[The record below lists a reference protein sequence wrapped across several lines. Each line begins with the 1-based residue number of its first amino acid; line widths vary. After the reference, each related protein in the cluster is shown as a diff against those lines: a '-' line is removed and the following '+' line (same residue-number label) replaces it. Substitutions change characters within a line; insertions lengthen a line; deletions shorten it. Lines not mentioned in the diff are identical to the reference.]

1 MCTAIAYVRFT
12 PESGHVRCTSSCLL
26 WAKSGLMHC
35 SNYPIN
41 SSARASSVGGI
52 ARPSSLAV
60 FRLMT
65 VSYFGRRLHRQVG
78 RLLALEDAI
87 DVACR
92 TAVLISCVRP
102 IGDQTAGNDEETFP
116 VDRRQLA
123 PSRKRDDQIAERHLQ
138 TFARKKD
145 ADDHHDKVRVDVR
158 QGIYTPERKSITVAE
173 AAEDWI
179 KYVEL
184 EEHER
189 STIEYYRSHVDLH
202 IRPRLGAEKLSKLT
216 TPRIQAFRDDLLAH
230 LSRPQ
235 ARKVLTSLK
244 SLLSDARRRGN
255 VAQNVAL
262 DVSVKSDKRG
272 KVRLKAGVDIP
283 TPDEVR
289 RIVHAATGRARPVL
303 ITAIF
308 TGLRNSELRGL
319 RWDEVDLKKGK
330 LHVRQRADRFGKIGK
345 LKSEAGDR
353 VIPLGP
359 LVVNTL
365 REWRVTCPKGE
376 LGLTFPNGKGK
387 LWDHVHIVT
396 TTLCGPL
403 WSRQA

>member
-123 PSRKRDDQIAERHLQ
+123 PSRKRDDQIAVTYRH
-138 TFARKKD
+138 A
-145 ADDHHDKVRVDVR
+145 
-158 QGIYTPERKSITVAE
+158 
-173 AAEDWI
+173 
-179 KYVEL
+179 
-184 EEHER
+184 
-189 STIEYYRSHVDLH
+189 
-202 IRPRLGAEKLSKLT
+202 
-216 TPRIQAFRDDLLAH
+216 TPRNDKTATWRACE
-230 LSRPQ
+230 
-235 ARKVLTSLK
+235 SL
-244 SLLSDARRRGN
+244 
-255 VAQNVAL
+255 
-262 DVSVKSDKRG
+262 
-272 KVRLKAGVDIP
+272 
-283 TPDEVR
+283 
-289 RIVHAATGRARPVL
+289 
-303 ITAIF
+303 
-308 TGLRNSELRGL
+308 
-319 RWDEVDLKKGK
+319 
-330 LHVRQRADRFGKIGK
+330 DR
-345 LKSEAGDR
+345 
-353 VIPLGP
+353 PLG
-359 LVVNTL
+359 LA
-365 REWRVTCPKGE
+365 RVT
-376 LGLTFPNGKGK
+376 
-387 LWDHVHIVT
+387 HVNRNH
-396 TTLCGPL
+396 LN
-403 WSRQA
+403 

>member
-1 MCTAIAYVRFT
+1 M
-12 PESGHVRCTSSCLL
+12 
-26 WAKSGLMHC
+26 
-35 SNYPIN
+35 
-41 SSARASSVGGI
+41 
-52 ARPSSLAV
+52 
-60 FRLMT
+60 
-65 VSYFGRRLHRQVG
+65 
-78 RLLALEDAI
+78 
-87 DVACR
+87 
-92 TAVLISCVRP
+92 
-102 IGDQTAGNDEETFP
+102 
-116 VDRRQLA
+116 
-123 PSRKRDDQIAERHLQ
+123 
-138 TFARKKD
+138 
-145 ADDHHDKVRVDVR
+145 
-158 QGIYTPERKSITVAE
+158 
-173 AAEDWI
+173 
-179 KYVEL
+179 
-184 EEHER
+184 
-189 STIEYYRSHVDLH
+189 
-202 IRPRLGAEKLSKLT
+202 
-216 TPRIQAFRDDLLAH
+216 
-230 LSRPQ
+230 
-235 ARKVLTSLK
+235 
-244 SLLSDARRRGN
+244 
-255 VAQNVAL
+255 AQNVAL